1 MDIILLR
8 HADEDEIETA
18 MKGAL
23 TVRGTRQ
30 AQRIA
35 EWLGRHGPKH
45 LRVLSSPALAARQ
58 TAAAL
63 GRPVDF
69 VNSLGPNAQASDLL
83 AAAQWPDGGGK
94 RNGAVVIVG
103 HQPGLGALAS
113 LLLSGS
119 DQAMSMKKASLWWFS
134 RRKRAHEHAPGQQSV
149 LRAVITPEFASA

>member
-8 HADEDEIETA
+8 HADEAETETA
-18 MKGAL
+18 MKRPLTARGAK
-23 TVRGTRQ
+23 Q

-35 EWLGRHGPKH
+35 EWLQRHGPKH
-45 LRVLSSPALAARQ
+45 LRVLCGPALAARQ

-63 GRPVDF
+63 GHPIDLVR
-69 VNSLGPNAQASDLL
+69 SLGPEAQASDLL
-83 AAAQWPDGGGK
+83 AAAKWPDGGGK

-113 LLLSGS
+113 LLLSGN

-134 RRKRAHEHAPGQQSV
+134 QRKRERGQASDQQNV
-149 LRAVITPEFASA
+149 LRAVITPELVAA